1 MNNLEKKDKLEKKD
15 VQYENDSQSV
25 QDDDQVSQM
34 TPRIAA
40 AEKKKFRWRVVDND
54 SPPEVY
60 NWTLYM
66 SILIFG
72 ILGAA
77 RGYDEGNVSGSVA
90 QVSFQNQFGL
100 ADKTKSASYLA
111 NLKSNITSM
120 VQLGSIG
127 GTLLAMYTVEKFG
140 RIKALQGVCV
150 IWIVGA
156 IIQITSKD
164 VGQLYAGRLIE
175 GLAIGQTTTIG
186 PVYLSEVSLKQIRGL
201 TGCLFAGAVYFGIML
216 AYFANYGTALHVSNT
231 TRLQWVAPTS
241 IKIVLAGLILIGSFI
256 WCIES
261 PRWLMKMGKDERAIK
276 NLAKLRNLS
285 ETHPFIAGEIADIR
299 YQITQEKETMSGTG
313 YLDMVKEILFVKSVR
328 YRFFAIAC
336 LVQLLGQWSGA
347 NAITIY
353 APELFSLVGVKGVD
367 KLKMTAIL
375 GVVKFVSAYISAF
388 FFIDFLGRKKAS
400 YIGISIQLL
409 TLLYFALFLTIVPQA
424 TESDT
429 VLTKAQFHASQAAI
443 AALFLSGTGWT
454 MGFNSIQYLLSAEVF
469 PIKIRSFAQSC
480 IMLLHFSNQFGNSK
494 AVPKMLLSMNNFGA
508 FYFFVGVLFIS
519 LLWVHFFVP
528 EIAGR
533 SLESM
538 EELFNLPWYMIGTR
552 GPEMCPDNSEVTKL
566 TYKKSSVEY
575 QGRALADLE
584 AKLMDERVEFATDN
598 KSIEES

>member
-1 MNNLEKKDKLEKKD
+1 MNNLKKQDKLEKKD

-34 TPRIAA
+34 TPQIA

-66 SILIFG
+66 SILVFG

-127 GTLLAMYTVEKFG
+127 GTLIAMYTVEKFG

-150 IWIVGA
+150 LWIAGA
-156 IIQITSKD
+156 IIQITSKN

-186 PVYLSEVSLKQIRGL
+186 PVYLSEVSVKQIRGL

-231 TRLQWVAPTS
+231 SRLQWVVPTS
-241 IKIVLAGLILIGSFI
+241 MKIVLAGLIFVGSFI

-261 PRWLMKMGKDERAIK
+261 PRWLMKMGKDDKAIK

-285 ETHPFIAGEIADIR
+285 ETHPFIAGEVADIR
-299 YQITQEKETMSGTG
+299 HQIIQEKETMSGTG
-313 YLDMVKEILFVKSVR
+313 YLDMVKEIIFVKSVR
-328 YRFFAIAC
+328 YRFFVIAC
-336 LVQLLGQWSGA
+336 LVQILGQWSGA

-353 APELFSLVGVKGVD
+353 APELLSLVGVKGVD
-367 KLKMTAIL
+367 KLKMTAVL

-388 FFIDFLGRKKAS
+388 FFIDFLGRKKAA

-424 TESDT
+424 TESDAI
-429 VLTKAQFHASQAAI
+429 LTKSQFHASQAAI
-443 AALFLSGTGWT
+443 AALYLSGTGWT

-469 PIKIRSFAQSC
+469 PIRIRSFAQSC

-528 EIAGR
+528 EVTGR

-538 EELFNLPWYMIGTR
+538 EELFSLPWYMIGTR

-566 TYKKSSVEY
+566 TYRKSSVEY
-575 QGRALADLE
+575 QGRPFTDLE
-584 AKLMDERVEFATDN
+584 AKPMDERIEFATDS
-598 KSIEES
+598 KSIEDS